1 MSDSP
6 WVVLKFGGTSVSSLD
21 RWRTIADQAAARV
34 AHGLRPVLVC
44 SAVSGVSDQLSA
56 LPERALAGTHA
67 PVVAALR
74 ARHEALVAE
83 LGVDMPA
90 EAAGILDQLGRIA
103 EGIALVEEVGP
114 RVRARILSA
123 GELLSTR
130 IGAAFLAKQGVD
142 VRWAD
147 ARTLLTA
154 TGDEQRPIDRRFL
167 DATVRSGR
175 DPALEARLAEAG
187 GSAVLTQGFI
197 ARRPEDGATCVLGRG
212 GSDTSAALFA
222 AALGA
227 RRCEIW
233 TDVPG
238 LFTAN
243 PRQVPSARLLR
254 ALDFA
259 EAQEIASTGAKVL
272 HPRCVPPVREAGIPL
287 EVRCTPDPSLPSTVI
302 GPAPADEGPAVKA
315 VSSRQGVTLVT
326 METVG
331 MWQQVGF
338 LADAFACF
346 KEEGLSID
354 LVATSETSVTVSLDP
369 AAAPLDEAMG
379 ERLLA
384 RLRPLCEPRLVRGCA
399 AVSLVGRRIRSML
412 HRLSGVF
419 ELFEEQRVH
428 LLSQASSD
436 LNLTVVV
443 DASQAD
449 RLVEKLHARL
459 LQEVDG
465 AKAIGPAWSTLTAP
479 AKDEA
484 PATRPTPWWQTRRAE
499 LVALAQRTSPAYV
512 YDAGVVQAAA
522 RGLVGMATPA
532 RILYAMKAN
541 PNRQLMGLIRDEG
554 LGFECVSVPE
564 VARAVDVLAETGSTA
579 PVLFTP
585 NFAAREEYAEGFELG
600 ALVTL
605 DNLHPLA
612 HWPGVFAGREVF
624 VRVDPGHGHGH
635 HAHVRTGGTRSKFG
649 VSLDQMDE
657 LARLAEAAGCRI
669 VGLHAHVGSGVRD
682 AHAWTGTARF
692 LAGVA
697 ARFPHVRVLD
707 LGGGL
712 GVPEK
717 PGQAPLDLGAVDAAL
732 AAVRADH
739 PDLDIWLEP
748 GRYLVAEAGVLLAT
762 VTQRKTKGP
771 QQYVGVDAGMN
782 TLIRPALYGA
792 WHEIT
797 NLSRAEG
804 EAPVVEVDVVGP
816 ICETGDVLGH
826 GRRLVD
832 PQEGDVLLVGT
843 AGAYGRAMSSRYN
856 LREPAVEVVL
866 PAAN

>member
-1 MSDSP
+1 MSPSP
-6 WVVLKFGGTSVSSLD
+6 WVVLKFGGTSVASRP
-21 RWRTIADQAAARV
+21 RWQTIADEAAARV
-34 AHGLRPVLVC
+34 AEGLRPVIVC
-44 SAVSGVSDQLSA
+44 SALGGVSDLLSA
-56 LPERALAGTHA
+56 LPDAALVGTH
-67 PVVAALR
+67 PGIVEGLR
-74 ARHEALVAE
+74 ARHGALAEAL
-83 LGVDMPA
+83 GVPLPPA
-90 EAAGILDQLGRIA
+90 AAAILDQLARIA
-103 EGIALVEEVGP
+103 DGIALVEEVGP
-114 RVRARILSA
+114 RVRARVLSA

-130 IGAAFLAKQGVD
+130 IGAAFLASQGLD

-147 ARTLLTA
+147 ARTLLEA
-154 TGDEQRPIDRRFL
+154 TPDPERPEARRYL
-167 DATVRSGR
+167 DATCLPGPNPQIVHDLR
-175 DPALEARLAEAG
+175 ALG
-187 GSAVLTQGFI
+187 GAAVLTQGFI

-212 GSDTSAALFA
+212 GSDTSAALLA
-222 AALGA
+222 AAIGA

-254 ALDFA
+254 RLDYA

-272 HPRCVPPVREAGIPL
+272 HPRCVPPLRAAGIPL
-287 EVRCTPDPSLPSTVI
+287 HVRCTPDPALPSTII
-302 GPAPADEGPAVKA
+302 GPGDSAPGPSVKA
-315 VSSRQGVTLVT
+315 VSSRAGVTLVT

-346 KEEGLSID
+346 KAEGLSID

-369 AAAPLDEAMG
+369 AAAPLDAASE

-384 RLRPLCEPRLVRGCA
+384 RLRPLCDPRIVRGCA

-412 HRLSGVF
+412 HRLAGVF

-428 LLSQASSD
+428 LLSQAASD

-443 DASQAD
+443 DASQAE

-465 AKAIGPAWSTLTAP
+465 SDALGPAWSTLTAP
-479 AKDEA
+479 TAAA
-484 PATRPTPWWQTRRAE
+484 PPRRAPWWRARRAE
-499 LVALAQRTSPAYV
+499 LLALAAHTSPAYV
-512 YDAGVVQAAA
+512 YDAGVVRAAA
-522 RGLVGMATPA
+522 RGLTGLRTPA

-541 PNRQLMGLIRDEG
+541 PNRELMSVIRDEG
-554 LGFECVSVPE
+554 IGFECVSVPE
-564 VARAVDVLAETGSTA
+564 VARAVEVLAETGSDA

-585 NFAAREEYAEGFELG
+585 NFAARGEYAEGFELG
-600 ALVTL
+600 ARVTL

-612 HWPGVFAGREVF
+612 HWPSIFTGRDVF

-649 VSLDQMDE
+649 VSVDQLDD
-657 LARLAEAAGCRI
+657 LAALAGAAGCRV

-682 AHAWTGTARF
+682 AHAWTDTARF
-692 LAGVA
+692 LAAVA
-697 ARFPHVRVLD
+697 ARFPDVTVLD

-717 PGQAPLDLGAVDAAL
+717 PGQTPLDLAAL
-732 AAVRADH
+732 DGALATVRAEH
-739 PDLDIWLEP
+739 PRLDIWLEP
-748 GRYLVAEAGVLLAT
+748 GRYLVAEAGVLLTT
-762 VTQRKTKGP
+762 VTQLKTKGP
-771 QQYVGVDAGMN
+771 QRYVGVDAGMN
-782 TLIRPALYGA
+782 SLIRPALYGA
-792 WHEIT
+792 WHEIA
-797 NLSRAEG
+797 NLSRDRGQAPLV
-804 EAPVVEVDVVGP
+804 EADVVGP

-826 GRRLVD
+826 GRRL
-832 PQEGDVLLVGT
+832 PAPEEGDVLVVGT

-856 LREPAVEVVL
+856 LREPAVEIIL
-866 PAAN
+866 PAPT

>member
-1 MSDSP
+1 MSPSP
-6 WVVLKFGGTSVSSLD
+6 WVVLKFGGTSVANRA
-21 RWRTIADQAAARV
+21 RWQTISTQAAARV
-34 AHGLRPVLVC
+34 ADGLRPVLVC
-44 SAVSGVSDQLSA
+44 SAVSGTSDLLSG
-56 LPERALAGTHA
+56 LPDHALAGTHR
-67 PVVAALR
+67 PVVAELRTRHQAL
-74 ARHEALVAE
+74 AQE
-83 LGVDMPA
+83 LGIPLPPQ
-90 EAAGILDQLGRIA
+90 AAGILDQLSSIA

-130 IGAAFLAKQGVD
+130 IGAAFLAEQGLE

-147 ARTLLTA
+147 ARSLLEA
-154 TGDEQRPIDRRFL
+154 TPDEDRPAARRYL
-167 DATVRSGR
+167 DATCIPREDGSVSE
-175 DPALEARLAEAG
+175 ALNALG
-187 GSAVLTQGFI
+187 GTVVLTQGFI
-197 ARRPEDGATCVLGRG
+197 ARRPDDGATCVLGRG
-212 GSDTSAALFA
+212 GSDTSAALLA

-227 RRCEIW
+227 QRCEIW

-254 ALDFA
+254 SLDFA

-272 HPRCVPPVREAGIPL
+272 HPRCVPPLRDAGIPL
-287 EVRCTPDPSLPSTVI
+287 HVRCTPNPSLPWTVI
-302 GPAPADEGPAVKA
+302 GPASTEPGPSVKA

-346 KEEGLSID
+346 KAESLSID
-354 LVATSETSVTVSLDP
+354 LVATSETSVTISLDP
-369 AAAPLDEAMG
+369 AAAPLDDASA

-443 DASQAD
+443 DAGQAE

-465 AKAIGPAWSTLTAP
+465 SSALGPAWSTLTAP
-479 AKDEA
+479 PDTA
-484 PATRPTPWWQTRRAE
+484 PTRSTPWWRTRTPE
-499 LVALAQRTSPAYV
+499 LLALGRRTSPAYV

-522 RGLVGMATPA
+522 RGLTELQTPT

-541 PNRQLMGLIRDEG
+541 PNRELMGLIRDQG

-564 VARAVDVLAETGSTA
+564 VARAVAVLAETGSDA

-585 NFAAREEYAEGFELG
+585 NFAARGEYAEGFELG
-600 ALVTL
+600 ARVTL

-612 HWPGVFAGREVF
+612 HWPEVFADRDVF

-649 VSLDQMDE
+649 VSRDQMPE
-657 LARLAEAAGCRI
+657 LAALAAAAGCRV

-682 AHAWTGTARF
+682 AHAWTDTARF
-692 LAGVA
+692 LARVA
-697 ARFPHVRVLD
+697 ADFPDVQVLD

-717 PGQAPLDLGAVDAAL
+717 PGQTPLDLGALDAAL
-732 AAVRADH
+732 GTVKAEH
-739 PDLDIWLEP
+739 PTLDIWLEP
-748 GRYLVAEAGVLLAT
+748 GRYLVAEAGVLLTT
-762 VTQRKTKGP
+762 VTQLKTKGP
-771 QQYVGVDAGMN
+771 QRYVGVDAGMN

-792 WHEIT
+792 WHEIV
-797 NLSRAEG
+797 NLSRADTDAPLV
-804 EAPVVEVDVVGP
+804 EADVVGP

-826 GRRLVD
+826 GRRLRG
-832 PQEGDVLLVGT
+832 PQEGDVLIIAT

-856 LREPAVEVVL
+856 LREPAIEVVL
-866 PAAN
+866 TATP

>member
-1 MSDSP
+1 MSVSP
-6 WVVLKFGGTSVSSLD
+6 WVVLKFGGTSVANHA
-21 RWRTIADQAAARV
+21 RWQTISDQAAARV
-34 AHGLRPVLVC
+34 ADGLRPVLVC
-44 SAVSGVSDQLSA
+44 SAVSGVSDLLSS
-56 LPERALAGTHA
+56 LPEHALAGTHR
-67 PVVAALR
+67 PVVATLR
-74 ARHEALVAE
+74 ARHAALAAD
-83 LGVDMPA
+83 LGIDLPA
-90 EAAGILDQLGRIA
+90 EAASILDQLGSIA

-114 RVRARILSA
+114 KVRARILSA

-130 IGAAFLAKQGVD
+130 IGAAFLSAQGLD
-142 VRWAD
+142 TRWAD
-147 ARTLLTA
+147 ARTLLEA
-154 TGDEQRPIDRRFL
+154 TPDEDRPETRRYL
-167 DATVRSGR
+167 DATCIPGR
-175 DPALEARLAEAG
+175 NAAVSEALVALG
-187 GSAVLTQGFI
+187 GTVVLTQGFI
-197 ARRPEDGATCVLGRG
+197 ARRPDTGATCLLGRG
-212 GSDTSAALFA
+212 GSDTSAALLA

-254 ALDFA
+254 SLDFA

-272 HPRCVPPVREAGIPL
+272 HPRCVPPLRDAGIPL
-287 EVRCTPDPSLPSTVI
+287 HVRCTPDPSLPSTVI
-302 GPAPADEGPAVKA
+302 GPTPAEPGPSVKA
-315 VSSRQGVTLVT
+315 VSSRHGVTLVT

-346 KEEGLSID
+346 KAESLSID

-369 AAAPLDEAMG
+369 AAAPLDDASA

-384 RLRPLCEPRLVRGCA
+384 RLRPLCEPRIVRGCA

-428 LLSQASSD
+428 LLSQAASD

-443 DASQAD
+443 DAGQAE
-449 RLVEKLHARL
+449 RLVEKIHARL

-465 AKAIGPAWSTLTAP
+465 SAALGPAWSTLTAP
-479 AKDEA
+479 AAATA
-484 PATRPTPWWQTRRAE
+484 PAQRTPWWRTRAPE
-499 LVALAQRTSPAYV
+499 LLALGRRTSPAYV

-522 RGLVGMATPA
+522 RGLTGLETPA

-541 PNRQLMGLIRDEG
+541 PNRELMALIRDEG

-564 VARAVDVLAETGSTA
+564 VARAVDVLAETGSDA

-600 ALVTL
+600 ARVTL

-612 HWPGVFAGREVF
+612 HWPEVFADRDVF

-649 VSLDQMDE
+649 VSLDQMPE
-657 LARLAEAAGCRI
+657 LAALAAAAGCRV

-682 AHAWTGTARF
+682 AHAWTDTARF
-692 LAGVA
+692 LAQVA
-697 ARFPHVRVLD
+697 ADFPDVRVLD

-717 PGQAPLDLGAVDAAL
+717 PGQTPLDLRALDAAL
-732 AAVRADH
+732 AAVQAEH
-739 PDLDIWLEP
+739 PALDIWLEP
-748 GRYLVAEAGVLLAT
+748 GRYLVAEAGVLLTT
-762 VTQRKTKGP
+762 VTQLKTKGP
-771 QQYVGVDAGMN
+771 QRYVGVDAGMN

-792 WHEIT
+792 WHEIV
-797 NLSRAEG
+797 NLSRSDTDAPLV
-804 EAPVVEVDVVGP
+804 EADVVGP

-826 GRRLVD
+826 GRRLPD
-832 PQEGDVLLVGT
+832 PQEGDVLIVGT

-866 PAAN
+866 PATP